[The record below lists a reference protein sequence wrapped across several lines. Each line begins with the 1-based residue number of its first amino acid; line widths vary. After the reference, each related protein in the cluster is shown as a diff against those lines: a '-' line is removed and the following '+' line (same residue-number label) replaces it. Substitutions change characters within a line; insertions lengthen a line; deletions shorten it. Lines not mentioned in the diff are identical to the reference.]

1 MSRSGTEL
9 NMTPNA
15 KFFEEVVVHEFDRNS
30 VSNEVLQIWR
40 DKEVF
45 ALKKTRRT
53 RPTLPPSIRD
63 PVIRKM
69 EQVLEVTGSLQ
80 NWYSAVSLLD
90 VYSFLFDDDRLMAD
104 LPLTCMAVLQSVS
117 SINCNVK
124 SNRRDAIA
132 AKNAVYAGHATE
144 ISQWLYR
151 TGHTAEALTITATQL
166 RKQEELIFK
175 RLQGIHALPTA
186 HEWLWALFA
195 RLNMLTQAKYKVP
208 IKDAGER
215 CSHLLRLCML
225 KQDTSE
231 PNFLPSRI
239 ACGLLAHSLVAV
251 RLVPVDTL
259 QPPCATRQ
267 EWETLFAASQPEGVG
282 AKFPCML
289 TPKCSEAFMP
299 YVEVYVCTYVRMYV
313 CMYVCTYV

>member
-1 MSRSGTEL
+1 MA
-9 NMTPNA
+9 PNA
-15 KFFEEVVVHEFDRNS
+15 KFFEEVVVHEFDRNG

-40 DKEVF
+40 DREVL

-69 EQVLEVTGSLQ
+69 EQVLEVTGSLP

-124 SNRRDAIA
+124 SNKRDAIA
-132 AKNAVYAGHATE
+132 AKYAVYAGHATE
-144 ISQWLYR
+144 ISQWLYS
-151 TGHTAEALTITATQL
+151 TGHTAEALTVTAPQL
-166 RKQEELIFK
+166 RKQEELIFN
-175 RLQGIHALPTA
+175 RLQGIHSLPTA

-195 RLNMLTQAKYKVP
+195 RLNVLTQAKYRVP
-208 IKDAGER
+208 IRGSGER

-239 ACGLLAHSLVAV
+239 ACGLLTHSLVAV
-251 RLVPVDTL
+251 RLLPVATL
-259 QPPCATRQ
+259 QPPCATRR
-267 EWETLFAASQPEGVG
+267 EWETLFAASQPEGLG
-282 AKFPCML
+282 ATFPCML
-289 TPKCSEAFMP
+289 APECSEAF
-299 YVEVYVCTYVRMYV
+299 VQCLEVYVCTYVRMYV
-313 CMYVCTYV
+313 CMYVCMCVCMYACM